1 MSPGVI
7 LLAEGPHAGLGHLSR
22 SSAVAVA
29 LRGMEI
35 EPLCLANGAG
45 RTTERYGVVWNPVEQ
60 APAAGEEA
68 CGVLVLDSY
77 ELSPA
82 QAVAAFAPRRLVV
95 FGDHGESPEKADL
108 VLRGL
113 EYACVGPEFWG
124 APPRDIDPEVRRV
137 VVSTGRGATI
147 GVGAGLAARL
157 QFELPGAQVGLVAPA
172 DPGLPEGVE
181 QLGTPDSLF
190 APLRSADLAVTA
202 GGQTMLE
209 ATAVGTPCIA
219 ISLAENQ
226 RRQIEQLAAAGAV
239 QAVDAPEPE
248 QVATAAGELAHD
260 IDARRSMSRAGQKA
274 VDGRG
279 AQRVAGEVRRLAGG

>member
-1 MSPGVI
+1 MSPGVV
-7 LLAEGPHAGLGHLSR
+7 LLAEGPHVGLGHLSR

-35 EPLCLANGAG
+35 EPLCLVNGAG
-45 RTTERYGVVWNPVEQ
+45 TTERYGVVWSPVEQ
-60 APAAGEEA
+60 APAEAKEAGD
-68 CGVLVLDSY
+68 VLLLDSY
-77 ELSPA
+77 EVSPA
-82 QAVAAFAPRRLVV
+82 QAVAAFAPRSLVV
-95 FGDHGESPEKADL
+95 FGDHGESPEEADL
-108 VLRGL
+108 VLGGL
-113 EYACVGPEFWG
+113 EYACVGPEFWE
-124 APPRDIDPEVRRV
+124 APPRNIDTEVRRV
-137 VVSTGRGATI
+137 VVSTGRGETI

-157 QFELPGAQVGLVAPA
+157 RSELPGAQVALVAPA

-226 RRQIEQLAAAGAV
+226 RRQIERLVAAGAV
-239 QAVDAPEPE
+239 REAGGPEPE
-248 QVATAAGELAHD
+248 QVATAAGELARD
-260 IDARRSMSRAGQKA
+260 VDARRRMSRAGQQA